1 MFIFAPRDNMSTSR
15 QDSAGRR
22 NRYAR
27 SSTTTSVTQLL
38 SDSCS
43 SLLQRLTTRVRG
55 TSTVNDNMVNKPTI
69 ITRHSPIVNQLNSAR
84 ARIEDKYCT
93 ILDKYSRK
101 KHADRPSVD
110 YGPRTRERDTYFRR
124 EDSPFVRDEK
134 TLEPSMTR
142 TVIKSPTSV
151 VLSEKAYPYVKS
163 SNVKEFKREKTP
175 GYHRTDKHSLLNSDT
190 YKRYGRHKSG
200 HAETRTRK
208 VRPYRNGKSEQL
220 ESSSTALRLARPMK
234 LESLT
239 PKEKNE
245 EDPDKTPTSS
255 VAKETVT
262 NDNVAVATV
271 EVEESDPAISERAAK
286 RKEIQSLILK
296 YAAMEETYSQLAAD
310 GQVKMRPSTTDKI
323 ASKYKKSTRQSERK
337 DASKSAMAASVV
349 DNHVDAIQH
358 AIVSCRTADSP
369 WMPMNENSVVSLRK
383 PSSLLLLLLCCCVPT
398 LCCHLPILELFALL
412 FILSALNTIHV

>member
-1 MFIFAPRDNMSTSR
+1 M
-15 QDSAGRR
+15 
-22 NRYAR
+22 
-27 SSTTTSVTQLL
+27 
-38 SDSCS
+38 
-43 SLLQRLTTRVRG
+43 
-55 TSTVNDNMVNKPTI
+55 
-69 ITRHSPIVNQLNSAR
+69 
-84 ARIEDKYCT
+84 
-93 ILDKYSRK
+93 
-101 KHADRPSVD
+101 
-110 YGPRTRERDTYFRR
+110 
-124 EDSPFVRDEK
+124 
-134 TLEPSMTR
+134 
-142 TVIKSPTSV
+142 
-151 VLSEKAYPYVKS
+151 
-163 SNVKEFKREKTP
+163 KEFKRDKTP

-234 LESLT
+234 VESST

-262 NDNVAVATV
+262 NDNVAVATI

-296 YAAMEETYSQLAAD
+296 YAAMEETYSQLAAG

-369 WMPMNENSVVSLRK
+369 WMSMNENSVVSLKK
-383 PSSLLLLLLCCCVPT
+383 PSFLLLLLLCCCVPT
-398 LCCHLPILELFALL
+398 LCCHLPILELFVRLPIVYP
-412 FILSALNTIHV
+412 FSAKYNICMISG

>member
-1 MFIFAPRDNMSTSR
+1 
-15 QDSAGRR
+15 
-22 NRYAR
+22 
-27 SSTTTSVTQLL
+27 
-38 SDSCS
+38 
-43 SLLQRLTTRVRG
+43 
-55 TSTVNDNMVNKPTI
+55 
-69 ITRHSPIVNQLNSAR
+69 
-84 ARIEDKYCT
+84 
-93 ILDKYSRK
+93 
-101 KHADRPSVD
+101 
-110 YGPRTRERDTYFRR
+110 
-124 EDSPFVRDEK
+124 
-134 TLEPSMTR
+134 
-142 TVIKSPTSV
+142 
-151 VLSEKAYPYVKS
+151 
-163 SNVKEFKREKTP
+163 
-175 GYHRTDKHSLLNSDT
+175 
-190 YKRYGRHKSG
+190 
-200 HAETRTRK
+200 
-208 VRPYRNGKSEQL
+208 
-220 ESSSTALRLARPMK
+220 MK

-296 YAAMEETYSQLAAD
+296 YAAMEETYSQLAAG

-398 LCCHLPILELFALL
+398 LCCHLPILELFACC
-412 FILSALNTIHV
+412 LSFQR

>member
-1 MFIFAPRDNMSTSR
+1 
-15 QDSAGRR
+15 
-22 NRYAR
+22 
-27 SSTTTSVTQLL
+27 
-38 SDSCS
+38 
-43 SLLQRLTTRVRG
+43 
-55 TSTVNDNMVNKPTI
+55 
-69 ITRHSPIVNQLNSAR
+69 
-84 ARIEDKYCT
+84 
-93 ILDKYSRK
+93 
-101 KHADRPSVD
+101 
-110 YGPRTRERDTYFRR
+110 
-124 EDSPFVRDEK
+124 
-134 TLEPSMTR
+134 MTR

-151 VLSEKAYPYVKS
+151 ILSEKAYPYVKT
-163 SNVKEFKREKTP
+163 SNVKDFKRDKTP

-220 ESSSTALRLARPMK
+220 ESSSTALRLTRPMK
-234 LESLT
+234 VESLT

-255 VAKETVT
+255 MIKETVT
-262 NDNVAVATV
+262 NDNITVATV
-271 EVEESDPAISERAAK
+271 EIEESDPAISERAAK

-296 YAAMEETYSQLAAD
+296 YAAMEETYSQLAAG

-337 DASKSAMAASVV
+337 DASKSAMAVSVV

-369 WMPMNENSVVSLRK
+369 WISMNENSVSLRK
-383 PSSLLLLLLCCCVPT
+383 SSFLLLLLLCCCVPT
-398 LCCHLPILELFALL
+398 LCCHLPILELFVRLPIVYPFSAEYNVCMMNVRY
-412 FILSALNTIHV
+412 IGLSHVTNTI